1 MSEALGPAPWPVE
14 IRRHRAD
21 GSLSV
26 DFDNG
31 DTVRLPGPLLRAA
44 TPSAAA
50 RGHGAPTHE
59 LLAGDF
65 SGVGVLEV
73 RPVGAY
79 AVRLVFSDGHDT
91 GLDTFETLH
100 RLGVLAASTPASAV
114 RRP

>member
-1 MSEALGPAPWPVE
+1 MSDAPGAAPWPVE

-26 DFDNG
+26 EFDTG
-31 DTVRLPGPLLRAA
+31 ETVRLSGPLLRAA
-44 TPSAAA
+44 TPSAAD
-50 RGHGAPTHE
+50 RGHGAPSHE

-65 SGVGVLEV
+65 SGVCVLEV

-91 GLDTFETLH
+91 GLYSFETLH
-100 RLGVLAASTPASAV
+100 RLGARGASTPASAAGGG
-114 RRP
+114 